1 MALTPW
7 IESILSRDAILRS
20 PLLCSCV
27 RNGNE
32 LFLDDVRQ
40 LPTFGALDVSR
51 DELRKALSDHK
62 TAPKSCIQS
71 VTFLSVVLNFFVDPT
86 TLIIRTSLTKP
97 QQQQLRRMIVHIC
110 GEAKGK
116 VMSAKGSEISIKFT
130 DPAECFAFWRALPYV
145 PLGEILL
152 DASMGVLQTMEK
164 KPASKKKYKN
174 NNKNSK
180 KSKPPEVLL
189 KPSDFP
195 PLSLLG

>member
-20 PLLCSCV
+20 PLLCSCL

-71 VTFLSVVLNFFVDPT
+71 VTYLSVVLNFFVDPT
-86 TLIIRTSLTKP
+86 TLIIRTPLTKM
-97 QQQQLRRMIVHIC
+97 QQQQLRRMIAHIC
-110 GEAKGK
+110 GEAKGRVISSK
-116 VMSAKGSEISIKFT
+116 VSEISIKFT

-145 PLGEILL
+145 PLGGTLV

-164 KPASKKKYKN
+164 KPAKKKRKN
-174 NNKNSK
+174 NNK
-180 KSKPPEVLL
+180 KSKPPEVHL